1 MLDFNRNLS
10 KKNVEYDKTII
21 DNSTINVIVLASLT
35 IIVSVFLMGGIGYYI
50 AKSAVVQKLKSK
62 DLIYIAQ
69 SITSK
74 IDARISRAKETSI
87 VLSRDPVIIKW
98 LEDREK
104 DENLGKYSKQKIMD
118 LAREYDYSNSFIVSS
133 LTNNYYTESGQLA
146 DTLSR
151 NNSYDLW
158 FFKTIES
165 RKDVNVVIDYN
176 KERKDTFVFIN
187 VLIGD
192 INKPLGVTGVGLSLK
207 DISEEFKSY
216 KFGQHSNLWLI
227 DGKGNIYLSDNID
240 QIGKNVSDF
249 TTNFA
254 TKKIVDSNI
263 LKQNIFEYE
272 NSKGEIEDVICEP
285 VKSTE
290 WKLVFQ
296 MPRTESISVLDSVKI
311 NTIVACVITL
321 ILIIFIF
328 YLISRKIAD
337 PYKRAMVLTRQLE
350 EKVDERTR
358 ELNEKNMKIMDS
370 IQYAKFIQ
378 KSILPPLE
386 ELDSVLPGH
395 FIIWKPKDIVGGDF
409 YFLKKLSHGYIL
421 AIGDCTGH
429 GVPGALMT
437 MTANS
442 ILNNIIEHVCSDDPA
457 IILKEMNLYLKQ
469 TLYGRSDENSIDD
482 GLDAGIIY
490 ISNEK
495 KLVYA
500 GAKIPLYKRTKD
512 GIECFKGD
520 RKGIGYRNTSNDYE
534 FTNFEIEVKGDE
546 VFYITTDGYTDQ
558 NGGEKDLPFGKKR
571 LKEIIL
577 KYSGEPLD
585 EQLNLFQ
592 QELKLYMKDEEQ
604 RDDITVMA
612 FKV

>member
-1 MLDFNRNLS
+1 MLGFNKKLS
-10 KKNVEYDKTII
+10 EKNVEYDKTII

-35 IIVSVFLMGGIGYYI
+35 IVVSVFLMGGIGYYI

-87 VLSRDPVIIKW
+87 ILSRDPVIIKW
-98 LEDREK
+98 LEGREK

-118 LAREYDYSNSFIVSS
+118 LAKEYDYSNSFIVSS

-146 DTLSR
+146 DTLSH

-165 RKDVNVVIDYN
+165 KKDVNIVIDYN

-192 INKPLGVTGVGLSLK
+192 INKPLGVTGIGLSLK

-216 KFGQHSNLWLI
+216 KFGQHSNLWLV
-227 DGKGNIYLSDNID
+227 DSKGNIYLSDNID
-240 QIGKNVSDF
+240 QIGKNVSEF

-254 TKKIVDSNI
+254 TKEIVGSNI
-263 LKQNIFEYE
+263 LKQDIFEYK

-285 VKSTE
+285 IKSTE

-296 MPRTESISVLDSVKI
+296 MPRAESISVLDSVKI
-311 NTIVACVITL
+311 NTITACIITL

-328 YLISRKIAD
+328 FLISRKIAD
-337 PYKRAMVLTRQLE
+337 PYKRAVVLTRQLE
-350 EKVDERTR
+350 EKVNERTR
-358 ELNEKNMKIMDS
+358 ELKEKNTKIMDS

-386 ELDSVLPGH
+386 ELDSVLTGH

-409 YFLKKLSHGYIL
+409 YFFKRLSHGYIL

-442 ILNNIIEHVCSDDPA
+442 VLSNIVESICNNDPA
-457 IILKEMNLYLKQ
+457 RILKEMNLRLKQ
-469 TLYGRSDENSIDD
+469 ALHGRDVENSIDD

-490 ISNEK
+490 VSNERN
-495 KLVYA
+495 LIYA
-500 GAKIPLYKRTKD
+500 GAKISLYKKNNE
-512 GIECFKGD
+512 GLECFKGD
-520 RKGIGYRNTSNDYE
+520 RKGVGYKNTSNDYE
-534 FTNFEIEVKGDE
+534 FTNYKIDLKDDE
-546 VFYITTDGYTDQ
+546 TFYITTDGYTDQ
-558 NGGEKDLPFGKKR
+558 GGGEKSLPFGKKR
-571 LKEIIL
+571 LKEVIL
-577 KYSGEPLD
+577 KYSEKPLA
-585 EQLNLFQ
+585 EQLDLFQ
-592 QELKLYMKDEEQ
+592 QELQLYMKDEEQ
-604 RDDITVMA
+604 RDDITVVA
-612 FKV
+612 FKA